1 MKAAAV
7 AVSVVLV
14 SSVLAGCTAGA
25 PPGSRPSDSSG
36 VVLTSGSGS
45 ELGNGRPQVSYDG
58 LMVRR
63 RIVVAIHPAPD
74 ADLDRLR
81 AALSSAAGSLGL
93 ALSQISPDVLGA
105 SVLQHTVPELIVA
118 LPSDAT
124 SADGGELV
132 NLAFGHDLAF
142 PGLDHVHGVQVLV
155 HDLRFTV
162 SSDNPRAV
170 AEAIALEGILAD
182 ALGNYDTQV
191 GDRELELS
199 YTGPLLSDKT
209 VEAVRGGIARGA
221 GNAPD
226 DVKVAPR
233 SDTGV
238 GVDMENEPTEPSVAE
253 DPSHGH

>member
-7 AVSVVLV
+7 AVSVVLA
-14 SSVLAGCTAGA
+14 SSLLAGCTAGA
-25 PPGSRPSDSSG
+25 PPGSPSDPSG
-36 VVLTSGSGS
+36 AVLTSGSGS

-74 ADLDRLR
+74 ADLVTLS

-93 ALSQISPDVLGA
+93 AVSPISPDVLGA
-105 SVLQHTVPELIVA
+105 NVLQHTVPELIVA

-124 SADGGELV
+124 IDDGGELV

-142 PGLDHVHGVQVLV
+142 PGLDHVHVAQVLV
-155 HDLRFTV
+155 HDLRFTA
-162 SSDNPRAV
+162 SSANPGAL

-182 ALGNYDTQV
+182 ALGNYDTHASD
-191 GDRELELS
+191 GELELG

-209 VEAVRGGIARGA
+209 VEAVRLGVARAA
-221 GNAPD
+221 GNTAD

-233 SDTGV
+233 SGTGT
-238 GVDMENEPTEPSVAE
+238 GVDMDKEPADASVARE
-253 DPSHGH
+253 PVHGH